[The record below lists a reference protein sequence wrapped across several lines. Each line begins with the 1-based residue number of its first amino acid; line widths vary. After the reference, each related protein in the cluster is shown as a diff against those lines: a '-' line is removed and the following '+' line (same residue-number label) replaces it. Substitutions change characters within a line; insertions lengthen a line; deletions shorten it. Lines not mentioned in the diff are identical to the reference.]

1 MTSRRSFICL
11 AGAAIAGGLARA
23 AASADAALSGTA
35 RLLVGFA
42 PGGLLDVVARMVAR
56 EARGFASSFIV
67 ENRPGAGGRLAL
79 SALKSAPADGS
90 VMVFTPA
97 SMVVLYPHLY
107 PKLSYD
113 VFADLAPVAPVCD
126 FPFLLTVGPLV
137 PSDVRTLADFVQ
149 WCRTHPAQASYGTAA
164 AGSMLHFTGVS
175 LARAAG
181 FEFVHVPY
189 GGPGGIQDL
198 AGGRIAATI
207 YPLGTALPHVQS
219 GRIRALA
226 TTGKTRLPALP
237 DVPTVSEAG
246 FPMIEGTEW
255 FGVFAPAKT
264 PPEVVAR
271 LNAAIG
277 AAARTVEF
285 QSGLAKLSVDSA
297 FATPGEFAQRLKD
310 EYERWAPI
318 VRASGFKPED

>member
-1 MTSRRSFICL
+1 M
-11 AGAAIAGGLARA
+11 
-23 AASADAALSGTA
+23 
-35 RLLVGFA
+35 LVGFA

-56 EARGFASSFIV
+56 DVRGYASSFIV

-79 SALKSAPADGS
+79 AALKSASADGS
-90 VMVFTPA
+90 LLAFTPA

-107 PKLSYD
+107 PHLSYD
-113 VFADLAPVAPVCD
+113 VFGDLAPVAPVCD

-137 PSDVRTLADFVQ
+137 PSDVRTVADFVQ

-181 FEFVHVPY
+181 FEFVHVAY

-226 TTGKTRLPALP
+226 TTGRVRVRALP
-237 DVPTVSEAG
+237 EVPTVREAG
-246 FPMIEGTEW
+246 FPTIEATEW
-255 FGVFAPAKT
+255 FGVFAPAQT
-264 PPEVVAR
+264 APELVAR

-277 AAARTVEF
+277 EAEQTDGFRG
-285 QSGLAKLSVDSA
+285 GLAKLSVDSA
-297 FATPGEFAQRLKD
+297 FSTPGEFARRVRA
-310 EYERWAPI
+310 EYEQWAPI
-318 VRASGFKPED
+318 VRASGFRPED